1 MQRLQIESP
10 HDKFFRFAF
19 KHVEL
24 MRDLIQWTFPASL
37 VNQLD
42 LSQIHWEASSWTDSK
57 LREKRADLLF
67 SCPIVK
73 RTDSRNTQPQNAF
86 LYVLL
91 EHKSA
96 PDHYTV
102 LQVLS
107 YLLRIWEEQQRGNIS
122 LTPVFALVIY
132 HGMIPWN
139 APTNISELLGPQFA
153 SLDLQLNFQMRILD
167 LTTWTENQ
175 QETSPILTS
184 TLQLLKYSRRPEL
197 INLLREIFERW
208 RDSLV
213 SQSLKQWL
221 QAAWNYVMSTNQ
233 DLTNAQVQEIV
244 DELLSVQY
252 EPGSL
257 VDRLYRQ
264 GHSEGLTKGLAEGLT
279 KGLAEGKAEGLA
291 KGKAEG
297 LAKGKAEG
305 LATGKAEGLANGTER
320 GIVIGRIQLL
330 QQLLGLEVSSKDYLL
345 QLNLPQIH
353 DLATSLQQQLKDK
366 ST

>member
-1 MQRLQIESP
+1 VQRLQIESP

-24 MRDLIQWTFPASL
+24 VHDLIQWTFPASL
-37 VNQLD
+37 VKQLD
-42 LSQIHWEASSWTDSK
+42 LTAIRWKAGSWTDSK
-57 LREKRADLLF
+57 LRDKRADLLF
-67 SCPIVK
+67 SCPIIK
-73 RTDSRNTQPQNAF
+73 QGNSRKSQAQNAL
-86 LYVLL
+86 LYILL

-96 PDHYTV
+96 ADHYTV

-107 YLLRIWEEQQRGNIS
+107 YLLRIWEEQQRGNVP
-122 LTPVFALVIY
+122 LTPIFALVIY
-132 HGMIPWN
+132 HGMTPWN
-139 APTNISELLGPQFA
+139 APTNIRELHGTEFA
-153 SLDLQLNFQMRILD
+153 ALDLQLDFQLKILD
-167 LTTWTENQ
+167 LTSWTENP

-197 INLLREIFERW
+197 IRLLKEIFERW

-213 SQSLKQWL
+213 SPLFKEWL

-233 DLTNAQVQEIV
+233 DLSETQVQEIV

-264 GHSEGLTKGLAEGLT
+264 GHSEGLTKGLAEGL
-279 KGLAEGKAEGLA
+279 AE
-291 KGKAEG
+291 
-297 LAKGKAEG
+297 
-305 LATGKAEGLANGTER
+305 GKAEGLANGTER

-330 QQLLGLEVSSKDYLL
+330 QQLLGLDVSSIDDLL
-345 QLNLPQIH
+345 QLKLPQIH
-353 DLATSLQQQLKDK
+353 DLAASLEQRLKDK
-366 ST
+366 SI

>member
-1 MQRLQIESP
+1 MRHLQIESP

-19 KHVEL
+19 KHVDL
-24 MRDLIQWTFPASL
+24 VRDLIQWTFPASL

-42 LSQIHWEASSWTDSK
+42 LSQIRWEAGSWTDSK
-57 LREKRADLLF
+57 LQDKRADLLF
-67 SCPIVK
+67 SCPTQK
-73 RTDSRNTQPQNAF
+73 QSDSRKSQSQKAF

-91 EHKSA
+91 EHKSV

-107 YLLRIWEEQQRGNIS
+107 YLLRIWEEQQREKTL
-122 LTPVFALVIY
+122 LTPIFALVIY
-132 HGMIPWN
+132 HGTTPWN

-153 SLDLQLNFQMRILD
+153 TLDLQLNFQLRILD

-184 TLQLLKYSRRPEL
+184 TLQLLKYSRKPEL

-233 DLTNAQVQEIV
+233 DLTDTQVQEIV

-264 GHSEGLTKGLAEGLT
+264 GHSEGLTKGHAE
-279 KGLAEGKAEGLA
+279 
-291 KGKAEG
+291 
-297 LAKGKAEG
+297 
-305 LATGKAEGLANGTER
+305 GKAEGLANGTER
-320 GIVIGRIQLL
+320 GIFFGRIQLL
-330 QQLLGLEVSSKDYLL
+330 QQLLGFDISSKEDLL
-345 QLNLPQIH
+345 QLTLSQVH
-353 DLATSLQQQLKDK
+353 DLVTSLEQRLKDK